1 MSIRVILADDH
12 KMVREGLQLILNRA
26 KGIEV
31 VGEANNGRAAIKL
44 AACLAPDVVIMDVAM
59 PELNG
64 MEAARQIKAGNPQVK
79 IIGLSAYLDRA
90 YVLGMLDA
98 GATGYV
104 LKSAAGDELVQAIHA
119 VAANQQYLSAEIT
132 GIDRQ

>member
-1 MSIRVILADDH
+1 MSIRVVLADDH

-31 VGEANNGRAAIKL
+31 VGEADNGRAAVEL
-44 AACLAPDVVIMDVAM
+44 VESLAPDVVIMDVAM

-64 MEAARQIKAGNPQVK
+64 MEAARRIKAGNPQVK
-79 IIGLSAYLDRA
+79 IIGLSAYQDRA
-90 YVLGMLDA
+90 YVAGMLDA
-98 GATGYV
+98 GAIGYV

-119 VAANQQYLSAEIT
+119 VVANQKYLSADIT
-132 GIDRQ
+132 SIGPE